1 MKDIW
6 GNIII
11 AILVTWGIL
20 STVCSAI
27 MIKLTPIVTVILVV
41 LELVGVTHYG
51 TWTVI
56 GYGIL
61 IFTIGLI
68 IFGLNTLFIIL
79 NK

>member
-6 GNIII
+6 GNIVV
-11 AILVTWGIL
+11 AILVIWGVL

-27 MIKLTPIVTVILVV
+27 MIKLTPIVTVILLV
-41 LELVGVTHYG
+41 LELAGITNYG
-51 TWTVI
+51 IWIII

-68 IFGLNTLFIIL
+68 ILGLNMLFIAL

>member
-6 GNIII
+6 GNIIV

-20 STVCSAI
+20 STVCSTI
-27 MIKLTPIVTVILVV
+27 MVKLTPIVTVILVV
-41 LELVGVTHYG
+41 LELVGVTNYG
-51 TWTVI
+51 IWTVI

-61 IFTIGLI
+61 IFTVGIAVLV
-68 IFGLNTLFIIL
+68 LNMLFIAM

>member
-6 GNIII
+6 GNIIV

-27 MIKLTPIVTVILVV
+27 MIKLTPIVTVILLI
-41 LELVGVTHYG
+41 LELVGVTNYG
-51 TWTVI
+51 IWTVI

-68 IFGLNTLFIIL
+68 IFGLNMLFIAL

>member
-6 GNIII
+6 GNIIV

-27 MIKLTPIVTVILVV
+27 MIKLTPIVTAILIV
-41 LELVGVTHYG
+41 LELAGVTNYG
-51 TWTVI
+51 IWTVI

-68 IFGLNTLFIIL
+68 IFGLNMLFIAL

>member
-6 GNIII
+6 GNIVV
-11 AILVTWGIL
+11 AILVIWGVL

-27 MIKLTPIVTVILVV
+27 MIKLTPIVTVILLV
-41 LELVGVTHYG
+41 LELAGVTNYG
-51 TWTVI
+51 IWAII

-68 IFGLNTLFIIL
+68 ILSLNMLFIAL
-79 NK
+79 SK